1 MPQTG
6 RPGSSFTLIEGAI
19 RTLYESVISGG
30 EGVGGWGA
38 EVGSI
43 PDRSRGHSSV
53 HSEGAWATGALEQ
66 SLC

>member
-6 RPGSSFTLIEGAI
+6 RPGLFFTSIEEAI
-19 RTLYESVISGG
+19 RTFYDSVISGG
-30 EGVGGWGA
+30 EGGWGWGA

-43 PDRSRGHSSV
+43 PGRSRGHSSV
-53 HSEGAWATGALEQ
+53 YSEGAWATGTQEQ